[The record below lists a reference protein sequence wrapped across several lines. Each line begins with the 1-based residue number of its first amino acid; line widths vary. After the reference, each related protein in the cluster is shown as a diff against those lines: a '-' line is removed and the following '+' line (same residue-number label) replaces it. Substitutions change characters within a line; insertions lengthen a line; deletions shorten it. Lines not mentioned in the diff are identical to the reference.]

1 MNFISENDLYED
13 DLLERDIFD
22 FIDNLEN
29 FQSRHK
35 KKKEFLDEKPHRK
48 DLLIF
53 NNKKLVMIA
62 YRRNNKELPLKYRQF
77 YFDLL
82 RRGSKAMLIDEITNF
97 DKTKIHTYLKSCKL

>member
-1 MNFISENDLYED
+1 M
-13 DLLERDIFD
+13 
-22 FIDNLEN
+22 
-29 FQSRHK
+29 
-35 KKKEFLDEKPHRK
+35 DEKPHRK

-62 YRRNNKELPLKYRQF
+62 YRRNNKEFPLKYRQL

-97 DKTKIHTYLKSCKL
+97 DKTKIHKYLESCKL